1 MRIYLIGYMGSGK
14 SSMGKKLAARM
25 GYSYIDL
32 DERIEMDQKQSVFE
46 IFAEKGEEA
55 FRLLERLALHQT
67 FKNENIVVSTGGGVP
82 VFFDNIEQMNIHG
95 LCIYLQGDVD
105 LLLSRVIRN
114 QQQRPLIANLN
125 QEELQRFMKEQLEI
139 RKPFYE
145 KAKMHI
151 KSKDLTP
158 AILFTQV
165 LSWIE
170 NQ

>member
-1 MRIYLIGYMGSGK
+1 MRIYLIGFMGSGK

-32 DERIEMDQKQSVFE
+32 DERIELDQKQTISE

-55 FRLLERLALHQT
+55 FRLLERLFLHQT
-67 FKNENIVVSTGGGVP
+67 FKIENIVVSTGGGAP
-82 VFFDNIEQMNIHG
+82 VFFDNMEQMNTNG

-105 LLLSRVIRN
+105 LLVSRVIRN

-125 QEELQRFMKEQLEI
+125 QEELRGFMKEQLEI

-145 KAKMHI
+145 KARMHI

-158 AILFTQV
+158 AILYAQV